1 MVELILPEFKRE
13 PFYFMR
19 HAETDWNQRGVYM
32 GNTDIPLNA
41 NGRRQAMETIDLL
54 QRLCVKTICH
64 SPLMRASE
72 TAHIINGELH
82 KPLVEIQ
89 ELRECNWGVY
99 EGKTKINAE
108 WRQAWKN
115 GMKIEGAETY
125 PDFLMR
131 SNTAIGQALS
141 HPGPVL
147 IISHGGV
154 YWSILETL
162 RLKQS
167 ALERLYNCDV
177 IKVSPPSRETNPW
190 TISLLTDTHDIY

>member
-1 MVELILPEFKRE
+1 MVDLILPEFKQE

-19 HAETDWNQRGVYM
+19 HGETDWNQRGVYM

-41 NGRRQAMETIDLL
+41 NGRHQATAAIELL
-54 QRLCVKTICH
+54 QRLYIKTICH

-72 TAHIINGELH
+72 TAHIINTGLQ
-82 KPLVEIQ
+82 KPMVEIQ
-89 ELRECNWGVY
+89 ELKECNWGVY

-115 GMKIEGAETY
+115 GMAIEGAETY
-125 PDFLMR
+125 LDFLR
-131 SNTAIGQALS
+131 RTNLAIDQALR

-147 IISHGGV
+147 IVSHGGV

-162 RLKQS
+162 HMQHFAVARLH
-167 ALERLYNCDV
+167 NCDV
-177 IKVSPPSRETNPW
+177 IKVSPPSSETNSW
-190 TISLLTDTHDIY
+190 TIALLTDTHDF